1 MSSQCSHYEDDDE
14 VTFGR
19 FRHRNVR
26 LRNVVNCKQPS
37 CKIIPFFFHR
47 YMSMFSKF

>member
-37 CKIIPFFFHR
+37 CKIIPFFFRR